1 MADPGEVMPGES
13 TDAGPAVAER
23 DQTLRL
29 IENRLQEG
37 IFYRHWSPQQP
48 TAVILL
54 AHGAGEHSGRY
65 RAFAEYFGARGIAVV
80 APDHR
85 GHGESPGVRAHITRF
100 SDYFAP
106 LDVLLEQIRGDYP
119 HLPVFLLGHSLGGL
133 IAARYLLSRQDSF
146 AGAVL
151 SAPALEVPVPPSR
164 FAIQMNRLISLVWPT
179 LGVMQLDDT
188 GVSRDPQVV
197 ADYRAD
203 PLVHG
208 GKFSARLV
216 TELFRAMQDVALGR
230 RGIRLPLLLMHG
242 DADVMTAVDGSRH
255 LAADVGS
262 SDVTLKIYPG
272 LYHEIFN
279 EPERETVLK
288 DLHAWLQAHGAGG

>member
-1 MADPGEVMPGES
+1 MMSG
-13 TDAGPAVAER
+13 DAKHAGATEAAGGPP
-23 DQTLRL
+23 LRL
-29 IENRLQEG
+29 VENRLQDG
-37 IFYRHWSPQQP
+37 IFYRHWSPPSP

-54 AHGAGEHSGRY
+54 AHGAGEHGGRY
-65 RAFAEYFGARGIAVV
+65 QAFAEYFCARGIAVL

-85 GHGESPGVRAHITRF
+85 GHGESPGARAHITRF

-106 LDVLLEQIRGDYP
+106 LDVLLEQIRREYP
-119 HLPVFLLGHSLGGL
+119 GLPVFLVGHSMGGL

-164 FAIQMNRLISLVWPT
+164 IAIMVNRLIALVWPT
-179 LGVMQLDDT
+179 LGVMQLDAA

-197 ADYRAD
+197 ANYRAD
-203 PLVHG
+203 PRVHSG
-208 GKFSARLV
+208 RFSARLV
-216 TELFRAMQDVALGR
+216 TELFAAMQDVASRR
-230 RGIRLPLLLMHG
+230 RGIRLPLLVMHG
-242 DADVMTAVDGSRH
+242 DADVMTAVEGSRH
-255 LAADVGS
+255 LAEDVGS

-279 EPERETVLK
+279 EPERETVLA
-288 DLHAWLQAHGAGG
+288 DLNAWLQAHGAGG